1 MSHCHEHDHNH
12 HCGCSCSCCRSHQ
25 HEEQSCCEGKDGHED
40 FASHLLSLA
49 DEAWMEL
56 LKDKIKENI
65 LSSSGA
71 QLDQL
76 AKTVA
81 ESNGARWKN
90 KLAMKHNACDF
101 KDKIRQLFSCDSGNC
116 KK

>member
-1 MSHCHEHDHNH
+1 MSHCHEHDHH
-12 HCGCSCSCCRSHQ
+12 HHHHDGCCCCSQEKHECCKEESCC
-25 HEEQSCCEGKDGHED
+25 DGHED
-40 FASHLLSLA
+40 FASQLLSMA

-65 LSSSGA
+65 QASGGA
-71 QLDQL
+71 HLDQL
-76 AKTVA
+76 AKAVA

-90 KLAMKHNACDF
+90 KLAMKQNANDF
-101 KDKIRQLFSCDSGNC
+101 KDKIKSLFSCDSGNC